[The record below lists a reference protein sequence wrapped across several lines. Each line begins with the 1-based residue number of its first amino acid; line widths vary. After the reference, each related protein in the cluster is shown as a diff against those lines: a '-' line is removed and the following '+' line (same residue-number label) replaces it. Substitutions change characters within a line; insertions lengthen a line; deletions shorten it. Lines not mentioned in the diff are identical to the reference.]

1 MNRSHDRS
9 KGVIIRILWIL
20 TGSGIYWIGYTGFLT
35 HLESVWYS
43 TGCLV
48 LIVVGLVMAGWNS
61 SRLFKRK

>member
-1 MNRSHDRS
+1 MNRSKDRT
-9 KGVIIRILWIL
+9 KEIIIRVLWIL
-20 TGSGIYWIGYTGFLT
+20 TGSVTYWIGYTGFLT

-48 LIVVGLVMAGWNS
+48 LIVVGLIMAGWNS